1 MAIDESRDAS
11 VREQM
16 VVIIRFLNI
25 KGDILERL
33 LAVKHVVNTTSASL
47 KRSLDEVF
55 ATHGLSMSRLRG
67 QGYDG
72 ASNMRGQLNGL
83 KNLVLDENPHAFYVH
98 CFAHQLQLVIVAV
111 VKGILAVS
119 DFFGYA
125 NMIVT
130 MVSIFYNSLN
140 IQVMT
145 CTLQ

>member
-1 MAIDESRDAS
+1 MTCHEIQKQMVQACAEKTTEVIMNELGHSHFSLLVDESRDAS

-16 VVIIRFLNI
+16 AVIIRFLNI

-33 LAVKHVVNTTSASL
+33 FAVKHVVNTTSASL

-83 KNLVLDENPHAFYVH
+83 KNW
-98 CFAHQLQLVIVAV
+98 C
-111 VKGILAVS
+111 
-119 DFFGYA
+119 
-125 NMIVT
+125 
-130 MVSIFYNSLN
+130 
-140 IQVMT
+140 
-145 CTLQ
+145 